1 MRSSVSRILALI
13 PLILATALSLQPA
26 LAQSNS
32 AVEAR
37 LRSDVVTEQEGKFTI
52 DRFSICQLVRPVT
65 LGGGATDPFQVKSHM
80 EAPADGFISRDN
92 FVTFSTEVAFQL
104 RVDFASQFIQGLTPS
119 EALAALL
126 CKQIESPIGKVD
138 LELDLYMTRDGVQVG
153 IRETSSGES
162 ETQTRTWNQMLG
174 Q

>member
-1 MRSSVSRILALI
+1 
-13 PLILATALSLQPA
+13 
-26 LAQSNS
+26 
-32 AVEAR
+32 
-37 LRSDVVTEQEGKFTI
+37 
-52 DRFSICQLVRPVT
+52 
-65 LGGGATDPFQVKSHM
+65 M

-92 FVTFSTEVAFQL
+92 FVTFSTEIAFQL
-104 RVDFASQFIQGLTPS
+104 RVDFASEFILGLTPS